1 MKEKHSVAFN
11 FVMNFI
17 LTTSSLV
24 VPLITFPYVS
34 RVLLPVG
41 NGKVASATAI
51 VSYLSMICMLGI
63 PTYGIRV
70 CAQVRDDKEKLS
82 RTVQEIL
89 IINVVMM
96 AAVYLAFGASLYLI
110 PQFAEDR
117 TLLVIMSS
125 AILLNVIGVNWLY
138 SALEEYAYITVVSLA
153 FKVASVVLM
162 FLFVRSQEDY
172 LIYGG
177 ITILSNVG
185 SYVLNFFRL
194 GRYITLR
201 PMGNYNLRR
210 HLKPIGVFCAMTV
223 ATSIY
228 TNLDVVMLKFIS
240 GDEQVGYYN
249 VGVKVKTIVAGL
261 VTSLGAVLLPRLSY
275 YIEKGRQE
283 EFMRM
288 VSKALGGVCIMSLP
302 LTVYFM
308 MFARESIELLSGM
321 AYEPAIV
328 PMCIIMPTI
337 VFIGVSNLLGMQ
349 VLVPT
354 NREQDVLKSVIV
366 GSIVDLV
373 LNLALIP
380 KYGASGASVGT
391 LAAEFAVL
399 FVQMLFLRKFLA
411 KIKSDFHIV
420 YYILALLPA
429 VGGSGWMR
437 RIVAS
442 VLAAGVSLMWRHFMV
457 LAVTGVVFFGV
468 YGGMLLVMGEPIVK
482 EYAMPYLRKVMRRGI

>member
-283 EFMRM
+283 
-288 VSKALGGVCIMSLP
+288 G
-302 LTVYFM
+302 
-308 MFARESIELLSGM
+308 
-321 AYEPAIV
+321 
-328 PMCIIMPTI
+328 
-337 VFIGVSNLLGMQ
+337 
-349 VLVPT
+349 
-354 NREQDVLKSVIV
+354 KS
-366 GSIVDLV
+366 
-373 LNLALIP
+373 A
-380 KYGASGASVGT
+380 
-391 LAAEFAVL
+391 
-399 FVQMLFLRKFLA
+399 
-411 KIKSDFHIV
+411 
-420 YYILALLPA
+420 
-429 VGGSGWMR
+429 
-437 RIVAS
+437 
-442 VLAAGVSLMWRHFMV
+442 
-457 LAVTGVVFFGV
+457 
-468 YGGMLLVMGEPIVK
+468 
-482 EYAMPYLRKVMRRGI
+482 

>member
-240 GDEQVGYYN
+240 GDEQVD
-249 VGVKVKTIVAGL
+249 
-261 VTSLGAVLLPRLSY
+261 R
-275 YIEKGRQE
+275 
-283 EFMRM
+283 
-288 VSKALGGVCIMSLP
+288 
-302 LTVYFM
+302 
-308 MFARESIELLSGM
+308 
-321 AYEPAIV
+321 
-328 PMCIIMPTI
+328 
-337 VFIGVSNLLGMQ
+337 
-349 VLVPT
+349 
-354 NREQDVLKSVIV
+354 KSVV
-366 GSIVDLV
+366 
-373 LNLALIP
+373 
-380 KYGASGASVGT
+380 
-391 LAAEFAVL
+391 
-399 FVQMLFLRKFLA
+399 
-411 KIKSDFHIV
+411 
-420 YYILALLPA
+420 
-429 VGGSGWMR
+429 
-437 RIVAS
+437 
-442 VLAAGVSLMWRHFMV
+442 
-457 LAVTGVVFFGV
+457 
-468 YGGMLLVMGEPIVK
+468 
-482 EYAMPYLRKVMRRGI
+482 